1 MQSNIESSLTVPV
14 CNSRLSAGDF
24 DIWPSVLHAA
34 AVSLVCT
41 VTLATVTAA
50 TDSCCLMVKVVL
62 QLLLLSLEGRYYRLM
77 LEAAVPAAAA
87 STAGNATHGA
97 DEAAAATPAFEA
109 VLAARRGRFGLLAG
123 RSIKFRSVMLYFIKS
138 RSLVLQRIVL
148 FSSAYATQK
157 SKLRLKYFSKS
168 VPNLSRKI
176 VQDRQKTEI

>member
-1 MQSNIESSLTVPV
+1 MTVPV

-87 STAGNATHGA
+87 STAGNATYGA
-97 DEAAAATPAFEA
+97 DEAAAAATAFEA
-109 VLAARRGRFGLLAG
+109 VLAARGGRFGLLVG
-123 RSIKFRSVMLYFIKS
+123 RSINFRSVMSYFNYIPFTCFTKNCALQFRMCDSRQS
-138 RSLVLQRIVL
+138 RSRGCIVEIQRCIGFVDTK
-148 FSSAYATQK
+148 F
-157 SKLRLKYFSKS
+157 
-168 VPNLSRKI
+168 
-176 VQDRQKTEI
+176 